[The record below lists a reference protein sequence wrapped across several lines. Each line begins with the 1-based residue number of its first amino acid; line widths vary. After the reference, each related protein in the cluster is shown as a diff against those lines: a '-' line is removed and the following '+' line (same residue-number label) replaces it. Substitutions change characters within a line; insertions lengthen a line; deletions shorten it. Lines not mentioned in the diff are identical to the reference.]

1 MLQTL
6 SIRNIVLIEQL
17 DLTLDAGL
25 IVLTGETGAGK
36 SIVLDA
42 LGLVLGA
49 RGQARL
55 LRHDTKQ
62 GTVAANFLIKDNSDL
77 QAILEKHAITSHTG
91 GNEDAIL
98 LRRVLYADGKSKA
111 FVNDIPVSITLL
123 RIIGEKLIEIHGQH
137 DQRQLFE
144 AATHRMLVDAYGKLN
159 DEVDTVKK
167 YYDSFIALQEQ
178 LDALECIHKEALRE
192 EEYLRFVQKEL
203 NTLQLQK
210 GEERT
215 LSEKRALLMHREKL
229 CETIQTAQLELTDE
243 TDVVSALSSAQR
255 IITRSPHTEAMSLQP
270 IAEAL
275 ERALAEVNEAT
286 GLLLEASQ
294 AIDSE
299 DHSLETIQERLFALH
314 DAARKYH
321 IEVDELPEYLDTIE
335 KKLASLEMQDNQKAA
350 LEKAYESA
358 KKSYLAS
365 TEKLTKKRKTTAKTL
380 EKALLAELAPLKM
393 ADTYFNVAIDIL
405 PEKEWSRSGVDRVR
419 FLASTNPGM
428 PPGELSKIASGGEL
442 SRFMLALKVVLAGV
456 YSVPTLI
463 FDEIDTGI
471 GGAVAD
477 AVGRRLELLGNT
489 AQVLVVTHQ
498 PQVAA
503 RGASHLRIQKMKK
516 DGSTYTT
523 VQMLTANQRIEELA
537 RMLAGEEITEE
548 ARAAAEKLLEHT
560 SIEQTSVDA

>member
-192 EEYLRFVQKEL
+192 E
-203 NTLQLQK
+203 
-210 GEERT
+210 
-215 LSEKRALLMHREKL
+215 
-229 CETIQTAQLELTDE
+229 
-243 TDVVSALSSAQR
+243 
-255 IITRSPHTEAMSLQP
+255 
-270 IAEAL
+270 
-275 ERALAEVNEAT
+275 
-286 GLLLEASQ
+286 
-294 AIDSE
+294 
-299 DHSLETIQERLFALH
+299 
-314 DAARKYH
+314 
-321 IEVDELPEYLDTIE
+321 
-335 KKLASLEMQDNQKAA
+335 
-350 LEKAYESA
+350 
-358 KKSYLAS
+358 
-365 TEKLTKKRKTTAKTL
+365 
-380 EKALLAELAPLKM
+380 
-393 ADTYFNVAIDIL
+393 DIY
-405 PEKEWSRSGVDRVR
+405 V
-419 FLASTNPGM
+419 
-428 PPGELSKIASGGEL
+428 LSK
-442 SRFMLALKVVLAGV
+442 
-456 YSVPTLI
+456 
-463 FDEIDTGI
+463 
-471 GGAVAD
+471 
-477 AVGRRLELLGNT
+477 
-489 AQVLVVTHQ
+489 
-498 PQVAA
+498 
-503 RGASHLRIQKMKK
+503 
-516 DGSTYTT
+516 
-523 VQMLTANQRIEELA
+523 RIEYTSA
-537 RMLAGEEITEE
+537 SKRR
-548 ARAAAEKLLEHT
+548 RAHL
-560 SIEQTSVDA
+560 V

>member
-1 MLQTL
+1 M
-6 SIRNIVLIEQL
+6 
-17 DLTLDAGL
+17 
-25 IVLTGETGAGK
+25 
-36 SIVLDA
+36 
-42 LGLVLGA
+42 
-49 RGQARL
+49 
-55 LRHDTKQ
+55 
-62 GTVAANFLIKDNSDL
+62 
-77 QAILEKHAITSHTG
+77 
-91 GNEDAIL
+91 
-98 LRRVLYADGKSKA
+98 
-111 FVNDIPVSITLL
+111 
-123 RIIGEKLIEIHGQH
+123 
-137 DQRQLFE
+137 
-144 AATHRMLVDAYGKLN
+144 
-159 DEVDTVKK
+159 
-167 YYDSFIALQEQ
+167 
-178 LDALECIHKEALRE
+178 
-192 EEYLRFVQKEL
+192 
-203 NTLQLQK
+203 
-210 GEERT
+210 
-215 LSEKRALLMHREKL
+215 SEKRALLMHREKL